1 MTTETKAS
9 EYADGLRALADMI
22 EANPELVPI
31 FKFSLGEIREP
42 INDREELATFARAAA
57 RTGNK
62 VSKNFG
68 SKYASVAVAFGPVT
82 LAAYIEREQV
92 CDRVVVGTEVVVE
105 TGPDPEAV
113 AALPVVER
121 EVEREI
127 VEWRCRPLLA
137 DEPESIGA
145 AS

>member
-1 MTTETKAS
+1 MTTETKAT

-22 EANPELVPI
+22 EDNPELVPI

-42 INDREELATFARAAA
+42 VHDREELATFARAAA
-57 RTGNK
+57 RTGK
-62 VSKNFG
+62 VSKNFS
-68 SKYASVAVAFGPVT
+68 SKYASVSIAFGPVT

-92 CDRVVVGTEVVVE
+92 CDRVVVGTEMVVE

-137 DEPESIGA
+137 DELEPVGA